1 MGVRIGFQ
9 HRGFLGGAVVRG
21 VLQPALGTGGSVSAQ
36 AAFDAGLSLEPRANE
51 FVIDEAARADYK
63 QRITE
68 LEQVIDD
75 ANGAGDAE
83 TRAKARQELDAL
95 SRSMYTA
102 RQHILRPIRSGRLL
116 SGRGR
121 FSTAQR
127 GARGGRSGLAE
138 DAPHC

>member
-1 MGVRIGFQ
+1 M
-9 HRGFLGGAVVRG
+9 
-21 VLQPALGTGGSVSAQ
+21 SAP
-36 AAFDAGLSLEPRANE
+36 AAFDAGLGLEPRANE